1 MPSLLSPELRAQF
14 ASGTEEGSRLSYR
27 QRRRNAVRNESSRP
41 RRRIRTLDANWPNWN
56 MARGKRRYGPDCTRS
71 WTVLPWPTTNADHT
85 NSNSLAKEPAAIQGL
100 FIKSSELGK
109 KFTKKQHLKH
119 LRKKEQF
126 GMQLT
131 NEESEGTIV
140 VYHHTSRHCRRQR
153 PAFVSSLSSSLFP
166 FPTTTATAAATNYN
180 IENSSFAVVTKQ
192 REKKQTIRR
201 GRNECRTLTT
211 TMTTPQ

>member
-1 MPSLLSPELRAQF
+1 MECLRRLTSYHILSHLVVCTCADDIPDAAENMPSLLSPELRAQF

-27 QRRRNAVRNESSRP
+27 RRRRNAVRNESSRP

-71 WTVLPWPTTNADHT
+71 WTVLPRPTTNADHT

-140 VYHHTSRHCRRQR
+140 VYHHTSRRCCRRRCFRFQR
-153 PAFVSSLSSSLFP
+153 RRRRQQQRIITLR
-166 FPTTTATAAATNYN
+166 
-180 IENSSFAVVTKQ
+180 IVV
-192 REKKQTIRR
+192 
-201 GRNECRTLTT
+201 L
-211 TMTTPQ
+211 PL

>member
-1 MPSLLSPELRAQF
+1 MECLRRLTSYHILSHLVVCTCADDIPDAAENMPSLLSPELRAQF

-71 WTVLPWPTTNADHT
+71 WTVLPRPTTNADHT

-131 NEESEGTIV
+131 NEDSEGTIV
-140 VYHHTSRHCRRQR
+140 VNHHTSRRRRRRRRCFRFQRRRRQQQ
-153 PAFVSSLSSSLFP
+153 
-166 FPTTTATAAATNYN
+166 
-180 IENSSFAVVTKQ
+180 Q
-192 REKKQTIRR
+192 RII
-201 GRNECRTLTT
+201 TLRILVL
-211 TMTTPQ
+211 PL